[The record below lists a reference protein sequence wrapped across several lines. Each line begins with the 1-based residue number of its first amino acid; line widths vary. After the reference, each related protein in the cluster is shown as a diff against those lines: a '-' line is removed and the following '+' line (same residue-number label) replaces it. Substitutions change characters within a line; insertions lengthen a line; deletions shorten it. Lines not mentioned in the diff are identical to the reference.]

1 MTATSVQP
9 SALELGSP
17 ARDRRLP
24 RLAWASVGYTLLVI
38 LFGAIVRI
46 TGSGAGCGQH
56 WPTCQGE
63 IATLPR
69 SVETAIELSHRVTS
83 GLALIFVVVVLVL
96 ARRWHRPGHPTRFW
110 AALGVL
116 FMVVEALIGAAL
128 VLLELVGNNDS
139 LARAVVMS
147 LHLVNTSLL
156 LGALG
161 LTAWT
166 AGGGRLGPAR
176 GRAWVLLVLGM
187 FGVLLVSTTG
197 AVTALGDTLYP
208 AASGGSGARLLADH
222 APDAHF
228 LQRLRIVHP
237 ILAGAVALFLLFS
250 LPRARAVCT
259 GSRAPI
265 WANVVRSLVLVQV
278 AAGFLNVWLSAPGW
292 LQVVHLALASAL
304 WLALVLLAAEEISA
318 PRQAPN

>member
-1 MTATSVQP
+1 MTSTSLQP
-9 SALELGSP
+9 SALELGAP
-17 ARDRRLP
+17 APDRRLP
-24 RLAWASVGYTLLVI
+24 RLAWSGVAYTLLVI

-56 WPTCQGE
+56 WPTCHGE

-69 SVETAIELSHRVTS
+69 SVETAIELSHRLTS
-83 GLALIFVVVVLVL
+83 GLALVFVVVVLVL
-96 ARRWHRPGHPTRFW
+96 ARRRHGPGHPTRLW

-166 AGGGRLGPAR
+166 ADGGRLGPAR
-176 GRAWVLLVLGM
+176 GGAWVLLVVGM
-187 FGVLLVSTTG
+187 LGVLLVSTTG
-197 AVTALGDTLYP
+197 AITALGDTLYP
-208 AASGGSGARLLADH
+208 ATNDGSGARLLIDH
-222 APDAHF
+222 APNAHF

-237 ILAGAVALFLLFS
+237 ILAGAVALYLLYS
-250 LPRARAVCT
+250 VPRVRTLCAR
-259 GSRAPI
+259 SRAPR
-265 WANVVRSLVLVQV
+265 WANVVRGLVVLQV

-292 LQVVHLALASAL
+292 LQVVHLALASML
-304 WLALVLLAAEEISA
+304 WLGLVLLAAEAISE
-318 PRQAPN
+318 PRHAPN